1 MYLSSFNL
9 EQLDIFRIF
18 ILCFIYKIPI
28 FLISLFC
35 KKINIYIYTL
45 LQIIFGF
52 VLFYKGKFNVND
64 CLDLSYAIRFF
75 TKIYLYV
82 ILMNYKY
89 IIRKES
95 IYHEFRADVIF
106 ILWHT
111 LFNKLN
117 ILNYYQYFILFNV
130 ILFNLA
136 NIIYIYKYIDEIKFN
151 FISNNSSNSSN
162 CDNLDKAIII
172 IENLFINILLILS
185 FNFKSYALIYY
196 SKTNSYLV
204 IFLLIGEFIGSASS
218 YKLRKLSFLFDFVV
232 EIAHIISFFTLK
244 AESLFNY
251 AVALGIGT
259 FNGHTSLMIYK
270 NKDLSRDLSM
280 VIQLF
285 IAF

>member
-9 EQLDIFRIF
+9 DQLDIFKIF
-18 ILCFIYKIPI
+18 ILTFIYKIPI
-28 FLISLFC
+28 FFISLFC

-52 VLFYKGKFNVND
+52 VLFYKGKFND
-64 CLDLSYAIRFF
+64 CLDLSYVIRFF
-75 TKIYLYV
+75 TKIYLYA

-95 IYHEFRADVIF
+95 IYHEFKADAF
-106 ILWHT
+106 FLFWLT
-111 LFNKLN
+111 FFNKLN
-117 ILNYYQYFILFNV
+117 ILNYYQHFILFNV
-130 ILFNLA
+130 ILFNLV
-136 NIIYIYKYIDEIKFN
+136 NIIYIYIYIDEIKFN
-151 FISNNSSNSSN
+151 FISNNCSNSSIS
-162 CDNLDKAIII
+162 DILDKAIII
-172 IENLFINILLILS
+172 IENLFFNILLILS
-185 FNFKSYALIYY
+185 FLFKSYALIYY

-218 YKLRKLSFLFDFVV
+218 YKLRKLSFLCYFVV
-232 EIAHIISFFTLK
+232 EISSIIFFFTLK
-244 AESLFNY
+244 AQSLLNY
-251 AVALGIGT
+251 TVALGIGM